1 MKQPIR
7 AAALCL
13 ALFVMLSVAVAQQR
27 THTVQQ
33 GETVY
38 SIARRYGVS
47 VEAIAAANGIKDP
60 AKVQAGTALTIPGA
74 APKPAAPAAVALSP
88 APAAAPSPA
97 AIVHLVQKGETL
109 FALSRRYG
117 VSVDAI
123 AQANKLSGSAI
134 REGQRLTI
142 PGVAAPALSPT
153 TPTRTPQIP
162 PPASPVPAAAKSAS
176 AIAAVGTWPSAGELS
191 FLQGKLRGAA
201 IAVRPGDSISAIRG
215 GTVVSTG
222 PFRSFANVAFIQSSD
237 GLMYVYGGAGELL
250 VRPGDAV
257 RKGSLVGRAA
267 PDGDGKAAVYFFA
280 FRGAE
285 SLDPTAVPRD

>member
-7 AAALCL
+7 AAALGL
-13 ALFVMLSVAVAQQR
+13 AFFALVSVAFAQQR
-27 THTVQQ
+27 THTVQK

-47 VEAIAAANGIKDP
+47 VDAIAAANGIKDP
-60 AKVQAGTALTIPGA
+60 TKVQAGAVLTIPGA
-74 APKPAAPAAVALSP
+74 APSPAAPTVVPTSPAASP
-88 APAAAPSPA
+88 APSAA

-109 FALSRRYG
+109 FAISRRYG

-123 AQANKLSGSAI
+123 VQANKLAGSVI

-142 PGVAAPALSPT
+142 PGAAAPGTGVPS
-153 TPTRTPQIP
+153 RTPQP
-162 PPASPVPAAAKSAS
+162 LPQAPQPAPTARPAS
-176 AIAAVGTWPSAGELS
+176 AIAAVGTWPAAGELS
-191 FLQGKLRGAA
+191 FLQGKLRGAS

-222 PFRSFANVAFIQSSD
+222 PFRSFANVAFIQSAD

-257 RKGSLVGRAA
+257 RKGSMVGRAA
-267 PDGDGKAAVYFFA
+267 PDGEGKAAVYFFA

-285 SLDPTAVPRD
+285 SLDPKAVPRD

>member
-13 ALFVMLSVAVAQQR
+13 ALCAIVSVAAAQQR
-27 THTVQQ
+27 THTVQK

-38 SIARRYGVS
+38 AIARRYGVT
-47 VEAIAAANGIKDP
+47 VDAIAAANGIKDA
-60 AKVQAGTALTIPGA
+60 AKVQAGTVLTIPGA
-74 APKPAAPAAVALSP
+74 APKPAAPAAVTPPA
-88 APAAAPSPA
+88 APAAAPA
-97 AIVHLVQKGETL
+97 APGAAAVIHLVRKGETL
-109 FALSRRYG
+109 FAISRRYG
-117 VSVDAI
+117 VGVDAI
-123 AQANKLSGSAI
+123 AKANKLVGTVI

-142 PGVAAPALSPT
+142 PGAAVAT
-153 TPTRTPQIP
+153 T
-162 PPASPVPAAAKSAS
+162 PPASDPAARAPQAAAKPAS
-176 AIAAVGTWPSAGELS
+176 AIATVGTWPAAGELS
-191 FLQGKLRGAA
+191 FLQGKLRGAS

-222 PFRSFANVAFIQSSD
+222 PFRSFANVAFVQSAD

-250 VRPGDAV
+250 VGPGDAV

-267 PDGDGKAAVYFFA
+267 PDGDGKAAVYFLA

-285 SLDPTAVPRD
+285 SLDPKTVPRD

>member
-13 ALFVMLSVAVAQQR
+13 ALFVLISVAVAQQR
-27 THTVQQ
+27 THTVQK

-47 VEAIAAANGIKDP
+47 VDAITAANGIKDP
-60 AKVQAGTALTIPGA
+60 TKVQAGAVLNIPGA
-74 APKPAAPAAVALSP
+74 TPTPAAPTVVPSSP
-88 APAAAPSPA
+88 APSAASGAAAV
-97 AIVHLVQKGETL
+97 VHLVKKGETL
-109 FALSRRYG
+109 FAISRRYG

-123 AQANKLSGSAI
+123 AQANKLSGSVI

-142 PGVAAPALSPT
+142 PGAAASSPGAPTQTPQTPPQAPAPAPSARPT
-153 TPTRTPQIP
+153 
-162 PPASPVPAAAKSAS
+162 A
-176 AIAAVGTWPSAGELS
+176 AIAAVGTWPAAGELS
-191 FLQGKLRGAA
+191 YLQGKLRGAS
-201 IAVRPGDSISAIRG
+201 IAVRPGDSISAVRG

-222 PFRSFANVAFIQSSD
+222 PFRSFANVAFIQSAD

-257 RKGSLVGRAA
+257 RKGSLVGKAA
-267 PDGDGKAAVYFFA
+267 ADGDGKAAVYFFA

-285 SLDPTAVPRD
+285 SLDPKTVPRD